1 MFVKELVRFVE
12 NGMKDAN
19 TNGFLE
25 EDVAL
30 GSGLGSGLG
39 SALWVSAAERSGGS
53 SRSGIDFAL
62 ALDDAPLEAN
72 VTFFLAFRKTGDGDE
87 GRTAVV
93 AATTTP
99 SSRGGVFARK

>member
-12 NGMKDAN
+12 NCMKDAN

-30 GSGLGSGLG
+30 GSGLGW
-39 SALWVSAAERSGGS
+39 ALWVSAAERSGGS

-62 ALDDAPLEAN
+62 ALDAAPLEAN

-87 GRTAVV
+87 GRAAVV